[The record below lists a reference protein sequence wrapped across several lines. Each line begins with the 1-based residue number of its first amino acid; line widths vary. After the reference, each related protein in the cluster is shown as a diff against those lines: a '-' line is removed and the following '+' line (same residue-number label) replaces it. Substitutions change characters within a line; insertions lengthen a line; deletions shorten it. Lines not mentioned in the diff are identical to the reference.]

1 MQINGVSAISKLLHR
16 DQIKSEAVKPF
27 DFGNMLDKAITEM
40 DQAEKTAQVYEQM
53 VATGKVE
60 NLHDAMIAAQ
70 KAEIVLNY
78 GLEIRNQVLEA
89 YRELMRIQF

>member
-1 MQINGVSAISKLLHR
+1 MQVNGVSALSKLLHK
-16 DQIKSEAVKPF
+16 DQLKTETIKSV
-27 DFGNMLDKAITEM
+27 DFGAVLDKAITTI
-40 DQAEKTAQVYEQM
+40 DQAERTAQTYDNM
-53 VATGKVE
+53 VATGEVE

>member
-1 MQINGVSAISKLLHR
+1 MEISNVTQVGKLLYR
-16 DQIKSEAVKPF
+16 NQVQPETIKAV
-27 DFGNMLDKAITEM
+27 DFGQILDKAITSI
-40 DQAEKTAQVYEQM
+40 DDAEKTAQLYEQM
-53 VATGKVE
+53 VATGEVE

-70 KAEIVLNY
+70 KAEIVLNF

>member
-1 MQINGVSAISKLLHR
+1 MQINGVSAISKLLHK
-16 DQIKSEAVKPF
+16 DQIKTDTVKNV
-27 DFGNMLDKAITEM
+27 DFGAMLNNAITSM
-40 DQAEKTAQVYEQM
+40 DGAERTAQTYDNL
-53 VATGKVE
+53 VAIGQVE